1 MQISIHYRT
10 PWYDRSLE
18 ISMQSSQPTSVDGV
32 KIFVFLVV
40 RPDFSKF
47 NEKATKFTL
56 YIYTIEIAKERWQT
70 VHRLYWSHYPT
81 TETTRKIHTNTHT
94 HTIDVKK
101 RLRTKWKWKGKSH
114 ISWPTLSVVSI
125 FKTIMKVHLNFSCVR
140 HFKTALLSF
149 RVTNNQYCNLFSD
162 IIRSSILASIVFASI
177 SNFRFRF
184 DSVKMFSKISV
195 EILAIFLLKFV
206 VSVDFYKQ
214 SVRCIFVC

>member
-1 MQISIHYRT
+1 
-10 PWYDRSLE
+10 
-18 ISMQSSQPTSVDGV
+18 
-32 KIFVFLVV
+32 
-40 RPDFSKF
+40 
-47 NEKATKFTL
+47 
-56 YIYTIEIAKERWQT
+56 
-70 VHRLYWSHYPT
+70 
-81 TETTRKIHTNTHT
+81 
-94 HTIDVKK
+94 
-101 RLRTKWKWKGKSH
+101 
-114 ISWPTLSVVSI
+114 
-125 FKTIMKVHLNFSCVR
+125 MKVHLNFSCVR

-195 EILAIFLLKFV
+195 AILAIFLLKFV